1 MGEQMGSKSGS
12 HSNPETVAEDGVT
25 MHNKLLIKVVVM
37 VVLEPMQWSSK
48 ISIKSTVGK
57 ARTW

>member
-1 MGEQMGSKSGS
+1 MGSKSGS

-25 MHNKLLIKVVVM
+25 MHNQLLIKVVVM